1 MKKVLIITYYW
12 PPAGGAGVQRVLKF
26 AKYLPQYGW
35 KPIILTVENPDCPVM
50 DETLLKDIPPECKVY
65 KTKAIEPFELYK
77 TLTRKDKNFK
87 IPSDVITKSTNLS
100 LTEKISKWIR
110 INVFIPDAKIGW
122 KYFAVKEGLKV
133 IRKEKVDLIFSTSP
147 PHTVQLIAKK
157 LAKFTKLKWVADF
170 RDPWME
176 IVHYQNLK
184 RNFLTKIVDRNLE
197 KKVMLNADS
206 LITISDDI
214 VDLFKSK
221 IGNKK
226 YFVIPNGFDE
236 SDFHSNEREKN
247 DIFTIAYTGVIT
259 KTRVPYVFL
268 SSMKKFIHD
277 EKIENF
283 RFVVAGKTCAEFVN
297 EVKKL
302 NLENYVKEKG
312 FLPHSEST
320 SILQNSDV
328 LLLIIDDVPNNKGF
342 LTGKIFEYLGA
353 KKPIFAIGP
362 VYGNANEIIKKSDCG
377 KMLDYKDEEGAY
389 NLFKEMY
396 NNWLNSTFNYKF
408 DVEEYSRKNLTKKLS
423 QIFDEEIK

>member
-26 AKYLPQYGW
+26 AKYLPQFGW
-35 KPIILTVENPDCPVM
+35 KPIILTVDNPDCPVI
-50 DETLLKDIPPECKVY
+50 DESLLKDIPPECKVY
-65 KTKAIEPFELYK
+65 KTKAIEPFEIYK
-77 TLTRKDKNFK
+77 KLTGKEKSYK

-110 INVFIPDAKIGW
+110 INLFIPDAKIGW

-133 IRKEKVDLIFSTSP
+133 IRKEKVDLIFATSP

-157 LAKFTKLKWVADF
+157 LAKFTKLKWIADF

-176 IVHYQNLK
+176 ILHYQNIN
-184 RNFLTKIVDRNLE
+184 RNCITKTIDENLE
-197 KKVMLNADS
+197 KRVLQKANS
-206 LITISDDI
+206 IITISEDI
-214 VDLFKSK
+214 VNLFKSK
-221 IGNKK
+221 VGEKK
-226 YFVIPNGFDE
+226 YFVIANGFDE
-236 SDFHSNEREKN
+236 SDFQTVKKDKS
-247 DIFTIAYTGVIT
+247 DIFTIAYTGIIN

-268 SSMKKFIHD
+268 SALRKIIND
-277 EKIENF
+277 EKISNI
-283 RFVVAGKTCAEFVN
+283 RFIIAGKTCIEFIN

-302 NLENYVKEKG
+302 EIENYVEEKG
-312 FLPHSEST
+312 FLPHHAST
-320 SILQNSDV
+320 YILQNSDV
-328 LLLIIDDVPNNKGF
+328 LLLVIDDVPKNSGF
-342 LTGKIFEYLGA
+342 LTGKIFEYLGT

-362 VYGNANEIIKKSDCG
+362 VNGNANEIIKKSDCG

-389 NLFKEMY
+389 NLLKEMY
-396 NNWLNSTFNYKF
+396 NNWLKNSFNYKF